1 MRTKASSTKTKIKT
15 TKTPIIIK
23 IKTTPKT
30 TTTSKTEK
38 ILITFEKHIFDSST
52 ELKTTFSSGVLGLRP
67 NKTSYETVM
76 KNNKDFV
83 KMCLKEP
90 EICEVM
96 SKMVNKI
103 YIKPDFNVNDIEKK
117 YEKIQKPVI
126 HLELPKDLI
135 FDDLDDIIS
144 DEEMVTT
151 LTTTETTITE
161 LSADIL
167 DLEKT
172 ESITTPHSL
181 LSTTEEEE
189 DMDRTTEESIS
200 TVSTSLT
207 TDSTTTSE
215 SFTLT

>member
-1 MRTKASSTKTKIKT
+1 MRTKALPTKTKIKT

>member
-1 MRTKASSTKTKIKT
+1 MRTKALPTKTKIKT

-67 NKTSYETVM
+67 NKTSYKTVM